1 MIKIAPSILAADPL
15 NLERDVLA
23 AEKTITTKVF
33 ASALC
38 AGSAKAY
45 DAVVNPKADA
55 KEFDPPEGWENYTVV
70 LQGDKVTPDAE
81 PVTGPFTVEP
91 VSVTLIVKK

>member
-1 MIKIAPSILAADPL
+1 MYRFLTEVEPVAETLTGSLIGITWADGENVIA
-15 NLERDVLA
+15 
-23 AEKTITTKVF
+23 
-33 ASALC
+33 
-38 AGSAKAY
+38 Y
-45 DAVVNPKADA
+45 AVVNPKADA